1 MNPYPKLREGMPWFA
16 PKWAK
21 AITLPPFGIWID
33 HEIEGDRRRR
43 ILDHEL
49 IHWEQYLT
57 SGGPIRFYWRY
68 LTGWVKAGF
77 SYEDHEMEI
86 EARERSGVR

>member
-1 MNPYPKLREGMPWFA
+1 MRDYPKLREGMPFFA
-16 PKWAK
+16 PKWAA
-21 AITLPPFGIWID
+21 AITLPPFGIWIKES
-33 HEIEGDRRRR
+33 HEGERRRR

-49 IHWEQYLT
+49 IHWEQYLRH
-57 SGGPIRFYWRY
+57 GAIGFYWRY

-77 SYEDHEMEI
+77 SYENHEMEI